1 MRTSLQI
8 TTHILAFLLF
18 TAIFAHTC
26 ELCTY
31 EVTPENIELYEIG
44 GKLKDTTEAFKILDK
59 YTNWHF
65 NSRDDMLLHLSREL
79 RNYPQFLKI
88 VNNYVLESWMMREKK
103 IKENEWLDSM
113 VDKVWLDTASMD
125 SLKKYMKSAL
135 RDDLY
140 SPTIRNFLTNLQGIR
155 FADSLLARRYA
166 LSLLAA
172 SLGICSKTSDSFA
185 IFDSVLWSNDETK
198 DLLRIVDYIYL
209 PQSKHPLKK
218 NSTNKNTEKTISQSE
233 RLGRFFNLYKNRTCS
248 DERWYRVF
256 TRLDTLYTY
265 LFENVVYSAMHQDGL
280 FDDSK
285 PIKWNGAGCGCSRKD
300 QLNGEVIGIYPYWYA
315 GDSTK
320 WIDFSAI
327 TRISFYGLYANQK
340 GILLMPSGTPA
351 LAYLGKKGFS
361 NFVSEAHKHYVKMDW
376 IIEKSD
382 WNSLKRTDSLEF
394 FFSNLAQEIQNLISR
409 PNNTFF
415 QKIANTFSFIGD
427 DYGNRGDGVTLY
439 FKNYPT
445 DSLSTALFNKFF
457 KTLHDRLLSYNTNA
471 FLNMMVNRLDLTED
485 IYTFHLDSGA
495 VKGPEGIYSYA
506 NFRKIITEPE
516 HKNGSLAQ
524 ADEII
529 DNLKNLLLV
538 INEEPLSRSK
548 RLIHDDLSLQLSG
561 ENRHIVLKALAPVI
575 WFDNRQ
581 WDQLRD
587 DATYYND
594 SYYSLGIAP
603 YATDIN
609 AADVCSNTGNIGACL
624 NNYFKKD
631 DKDITFSSQIRSI
644 IPFFCMYRWAFRLLN
659 TLIYILATIL
669 LLSYFISC
677 TVNAFFDKHL
687 ALLVGLVVI
696 PPAFTTTILVLFD
709 PVATS
714 LAGTFRF
721 LPIIVLLL
729 SVLAASL
736 LKIYRNADFPKR
748 KNK

>member
-31 EVTPENIELYEIG
+31 EVTPESIELYEIG

-218 NSTNKNTEKTISQSE
+218 ISTNKNTEKTISQSE

-382 WNSLKRTDSLEF
+382 WSNLKDPNSLKA
-394 FFSNLAQEIQNLISR
+394 FFSNLTNEIDSLASK
-409 PNNTFF
+409 PANTFF
-415 QKIANTFSFIGD
+415 QKVINTLSFMGD
-427 DYGNRGDGVTLY
+427 DYAYRGDGITLY

-457 KTLHDRLLSYNTNA
+457 ENLHSQLLSSNSSA
-471 FLNMMVNRLDLTED
+471 FLNMMVNRLDL
-485 IYTFHLDSGA
+485 S
-495 VKGPEGIYSYA
+495 EGIYSFA
-506 NFRKIITEPE
+506 NFHKIM
-516 HKNGSLAQ
+516 KDDQ
-524 ADEII
+524 
-529 DNLKNLLLV
+529 KNLLLV
-538 INEEPLSRSK
+538 VNEEPLSRSN
-548 RLIHDDLSLQLSG
+548 RLLFNDLSFQLKG
-561 ENRHIVLKALAPVI
+561 EDRHIVLNALTPVI

-581 WDQLRD
+581 WEQLRD
-587 DATYYND
+587 DIMYFGDTYHN
-594 SYYSLGIAP
+594 LGIAP
-603 YATDIN
+603 YATNTD
-609 AADVCSNTGNIGACL
+609 AANVCDNSGNIGTCL
-624 NNYFKKD
+624 NINFLKD
-631 DKDITFSSQIRSI
+631 SKSI
-644 IPFFCMYRWAFRLLN
+644 NAPFFCKHPWTF
-659 TLIYILATIL
+659 LI
-669 LLSYFISC
+669 ISII
-677 TVNAFFDKHL
+677 A
-687 ALLVGLVVI
+687 
-696 PPAFTTTILVLFD
+696 LVLS
-709 PVATS
+709 VIAV
-714 LAGTFRF
+714 LRF
-721 LPIIVLLL
+721 K
-729 SVLAASL
+729 A
-736 LKIYRNADFPKR
+736 YRKAN
-748 KNK
+748 NKSK